1 MSYPYLSS
9 VLRFTKA
16 LMWLTLVGAGFVT
29 LTLCGRAYDVANAP
43 EVRLKLD
50 TSQPNLG
57 GFWYEMEAGLSGV
70 CLSRACEDWG
80 SLPAPRPAAA
90 SFELAADPRTPLLR
104 YREPS
109 AWKRV
114 GLLALGALDDS
125 MSVAG
130 LLLAGGSWLLLRLL
144 QDVTPATPFTLA
156 NARRLRQLAL
166 LVFGLH
172 LWSYLAYALVWLLLP
187 PYRVAGLAAP
197 LGHYVRLNTDELVP
211 SVAVGFMLLIIA
223 AVYQRGVELS
233 REAELVI

>member
-1 MSYPYLSS
+1 
-9 VLRFTKA
+9 
-16 LMWLTLVGAGFVT
+16 MWFALVGSGFIA
-29 LTLCGRAYDVANAP
+29 LTLCGRAYDVANAS

-50 TSQPNLG
+50 TSRPNLG
-57 GFWYEMEAGLSGV
+57 GFWYEMDAGFRGV
-70 CLSRACEDWG
+70 CLSRACDAWG
-80 SLPAPRPAAA
+80 PLASPRPAAA
-90 SFELAADPRTPLLR
+90 NFELATDLRAPLLR

-125 MSVAG
+125 MSVAEL
-130 LLLAGGSWLLLRLL
+130 LLLAVGSWLLLKLL

-172 LWSYLAYALVWLLLP
+172 LWSYLAYALVWLLVP
-187 PYRVAGLAAP
+187 PYRVASLAAP
-197 LGHYVRLNTDELVP
+197 LSHYVRLNTDDLVP

>member
-1 MSYPYLSS
+1 M
-9 VLRFTKA
+9 KA
-16 LMWLTLVGAGFVT
+16 GYADG
-29 LTLCGRAYDVANAP
+29 
-43 EVRLKLD
+43 
-50 TSQPNLG
+50 
-57 GFWYEMEAGLSGV
+57 
-70 CLSRACEDWG
+70 SRGQRREERG
-80 SLPAPRPAAA
+80 PLPALRPIAAN
-90 SFELAADPRTPLLR
+90 FELAADPRTPLLR

-130 LLLAGGSWLLLRLL
+130 LLLLAGGSWLLLRLL

-156 NARRLRQLAL
+156 NARRQRQLAL

-172 LWSYLAYALVWLLLP
+172 LWSYLAYVLVWLLVP
-187 PYRVAGLAAP
+187 PYRVASLAAP

-211 SVAVGFMLLIIA
+211 GVAVGFTLLIIA